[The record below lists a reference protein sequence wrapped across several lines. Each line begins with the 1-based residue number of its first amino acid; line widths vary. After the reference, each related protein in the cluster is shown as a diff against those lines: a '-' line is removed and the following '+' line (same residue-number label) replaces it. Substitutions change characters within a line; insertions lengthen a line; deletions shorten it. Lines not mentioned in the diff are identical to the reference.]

1 MDGWTDGW
9 MDGWMDGYYFS
20 SIPHFSFSSFFHS
33 FCCPLIIPI
42 VLFFFR
48 FFHSRPFPS
57 SLRTG
62 KPVGIRH
69 SGDKN
74 HQLSSKSTELNTFN
88 FQVYGFSHPSAASQ
102 LQLKLLACVEE
113 VSMWMRSNR
122 LQLNPANTEV
132 LWLSSSRI
140 CSSIFHSPRSVWGI
154 MLSHLPPLF
163 VTWEF
168 ILTRVS
174 QWPPI
179 FPRQCQIVLLHWDKS
194 VVSAGLFPCRSR
206 YRSL

>member
-1 MDGWTDGW
+1 MDGRTDGW
-9 MDGWMDGYYFS
+9 MDGWMDITSLPFPTSLFHLS
-20 SIPHFSFSSFFHS
+20 STLFVVLSSFRSS
-33 FCCPLIIPI
+33 F
-42 VLFFFR
+42 FFFR

-74 HQLSSKSTELNTFN
+74 LQLSSKSTELNTFN
-88 FQVYGFSHPSAASQ
+88 FLVYGFSHPSAASQ

>member
-1 MDGWTDGW
+1 MDGW
-9 MDGWMDGYYFS
+9 MDGW
-20 SIPHFSFSSFFHS
+20 ILLLFHS
-33 FCCPLIIPI
+33 PLLFFIFLP
-42 VLFFFR
+42 LFLLSSHHSDRPFFFFR

-122 LQLNPANTEV
+122 LQLNPAKTEV
-132 LWLSSSRI
+132 LWLSSSRMQFNI
-140 CSSIFHSPRSVWGI
+140 PQSAFSVGNNVISSSPVVRDLGIYLDSGLTMTAHISKTVSNCFAALRQIRSV
-154 MLSHLPPLF
+154 
-163 VTWEF
+163 
-168 ILTRVS
+168 R
-174 QWPPI
+174 
-179 FPRQCQIVLLHWDKS
+179 
-194 VVSAGLFPCRSR
+194 
-206 YRSL
+206 RSLPTQITLRSTYI

>member
-1 MDGWTDGW
+1 MDGW
-9 MDGWMDGYYFS
+9 MDGW
-20 SIPHFSFSSFFHS
+20 ILLLFHS
-33 FCCPLIIPI
+33 PLLFFIFLP
-42 VLFFFR
+42 LFLLSSHHSDRPFFFFR

-174 QWPPI
+174 Q
-179 FPRQCQIVLLHWDKS
+179 
-194 VVSAGLFPCRSR
+194 
-206 YRSL
+206 